1 MADRCPNCDKPIL
14 ATDVVCWHC
23 GYQLPKRAAAP
34 TPKRAFTKT
43 PDLAARE
50 EDVTPADYN
59 WRALL
64 VYGLLTLAIIAGL
77 WLVMRS
83 LSLRPVLVSGAGFD
97 SDGEWVRV
105 TDADLRYTVSIPIE
119 WQWIDMAY
127 RDQSEL
133 LSRVVAQQTYVNRAL
148 GPLGELADDVETV
161 GLAVGAGLLDEVD
174 PQPFLLIGRSERLR
188 GVAPQDVLDALDEN
202 SFQISEKEI
211 NTHLAGQP
219 QARFIALDPS
229 NEYQCRH
236 LFVSGEGKP
245 GYLVAACAPQEH
257 FGALQRDLNVI
268 LDSFQLLEY

>member
-1 MADRCPNCDKPIL
+1 MAERCPNCDKPTL

-23 GYQLPKRAAAP
+23 GYRLPKRAAVP
-34 TPKRAFTKT
+34 PPKRTSAKT

-64 VYGLLTLAIIAGL
+64 VYGLLTLAIITGL

-133 LSRVVAQQTYVNRAL
+133 FSRIAARQTYVNRAL
-148 GPLGELADDVETV
+148 GPLGELADDVKTV
-161 GLAVGAGLLDEVD
+161 GLAVGADSLEEVD
-174 PQPFLLIGRSERLR
+174 PQPFLLIGLSERLR
-188 GVAPQDVLDALDEN
+188 GVTPQAVLDALDEDD
-202 SFQISEKEI
+202 FQISEKGI
-211 NTHLAGQP
+211 NTRLAGQP
-219 QARFIALDPS
+219 QARFTALDSP

-236 LFVSGEGKP
+236 LFVTGEGKP
-245 GYLVAACAPQEH
+245 GYLAAACAPREH
-257 FGALQRDLNVI
+257 FGALERDLNII